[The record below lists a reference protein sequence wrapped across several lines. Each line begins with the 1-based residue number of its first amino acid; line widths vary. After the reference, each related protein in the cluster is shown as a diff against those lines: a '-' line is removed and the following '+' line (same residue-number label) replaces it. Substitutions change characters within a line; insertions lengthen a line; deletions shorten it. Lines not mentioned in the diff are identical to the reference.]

1 LWSCRELVLTRYVE
15 AYRTSSGMRGRTERR
30 PLSWQNLSPY
40 RRLQTWHCGPFAAD
54 LGSPRAA
61 IPLVSPSESIHQDD
75 DHGRCLRQD
84 ALQGSSDLQQPKLRP
99 PNSKTCP
106 ELSVRDSVCPSHSS
120 GGYGIR
126 TREGV
131 NPTRFPSCLRRCSLG
146 FSPSAMSAVAGSGT
160 SANGEER
167 GQLRR
172 ELRRRQRLATACDEV
187 GTAVRVVNLPPAP
200 TSDV

>member
-1 LWSCRELVLTRYVE
+1 VADPEDADSNREGVNPTRFRSGLVRQGVRR
-15 AYRTSSGMRGRTERR
+15 RTAPNVPGRQKAGFRAIGGRKLSQNESS
-30 PLSWQNLSPY
+30 
-40 RRLQTWHCGPFAAD
+40 RLGVDATPSRAD
-54 LGSPRAA
+54 LIRTAFPQVRACFLA
-61 IPLVSPSESIHQDD
+61 
-75 DHGRCLRQD
+75 
-84 ALQGSSDLQQPKLRP
+84 
-99 PNSKTCP
+99 
-106 ELSVRDSVCPSHSS
+106 
-120 GGYGIR
+120 GGGCGIR
-126 TREGV
+126 TREGLH
-131 NPTRFPSCLRRCSLG
+131 PTRFPSCLRRCSLG